1 MLEFSKNFIG
11 GTMAIF
17 PKKKYQIIYAD
28 PPWRFETYSQQGKG
42 RSPEK
47 YYGCEGLNFIKSL
60 PVQKISDENCI
71 LFLWTTD
78 PMLNA
83 SFEVIEKWGFVYKT
97 MGFVWVK
104 RNKKSPTFFTG
115 LGYWTRS
122 NPEYCLLATKGSPRR
137 ISKSVHSVIDTPL
150 QQHSKKPDVVRDRIV
165 ELCGDLPR
173 IELFARQ
180 KAEGW
185 NAWGNQV

>member
-1 MLEFSKNFIG
+1 
-11 GTMAIF
+11 
-17 PKKKYQIIYAD
+17 
-28 PPWRFETYSQQGKG
+28 
-42 RSPEK
+42 
-47 YYGCEGLNFIKSL
+47 
-60 PVQKISDENCI
+60 
-71 LFLWTTD
+71 
-78 PMLNA
+78 
-83 SFEVIEKWGFVYKT
+83 

-122 NPEYCLLATKGSPRR
+122 NPEYCLLATKGSPKR